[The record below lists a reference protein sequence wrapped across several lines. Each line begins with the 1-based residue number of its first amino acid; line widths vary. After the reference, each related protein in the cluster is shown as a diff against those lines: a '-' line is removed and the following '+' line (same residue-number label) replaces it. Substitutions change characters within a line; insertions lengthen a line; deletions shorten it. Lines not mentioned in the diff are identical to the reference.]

1 MNLSK
6 KFKELF
12 DKAKSKGYGGSD
24 DTLSELEDWLRI
36 HHNLCTELFFSFFHK
51 KWSINSYFID
61 IKKIKKVDRNVK
73 MEYYFT
79 RDEALK
85 QALDEML
92 NLI

>member
-1 MNLSK
+1 MK
-6 KFKELF
+6 VKELF
-12 DKAKSKGYGGSD
+12 DKAISKGFCPVAGE
-24 DTLSELEDWLRI
+24 LSELEDWIRKE
-36 HHNLCTELFFSFFHK
+36 HNLCSELFFSFFHK

-61 IKKIKKVDRNVK
+61 IKKIKKVERNSK